1 MILRKFRNNL
11 ENKIYTIKNRGSINL
26 DDYKIKENKFSGKR
40 LNIIVLSY
48 ADHSFVKNNSIN
60 VLKEFGEVFLFVMTD
75 KTHEKDWYSKKQKI
89 NKEMLDFVF
98 DVVKKNKIDIIVC
111 HLSGHTTRP
120 ETLEKI
126 KVLNIPMVNESLDDE
141 AKFRS
146 RKGKDGYYRGMKDI
160 CKFFDLSL
168 TTSKSAIVKYLVEGG
183 NPIYKD
189 YCGNEKIYK
198 NMNLKKEYDV
208 GFIGQSYG
216 VRREFV
222 DYLIE
227 NGIDVYAKGGDWEK
241 GIATDDEMIEIY
253 NKSKIVLGFSTVG
266 KNDDVY
272 ILKGR
277 DFEVP
282 LTGSF
287 YITGFHDELKEYF
300 NLGEDIETYT
310 SKEDLLKKVKYY
322 LENED
327 EREKIA
333 YNGHNKCIQKYTAK
347 KSYEK
352 LFGYL
357 GL

>member
-1 MILRKFRNNL
+1 MLRKFRKNL
-11 ENKIYTIKNRGSINL
+11 ENKIYILRNKGNIKLS
-26 DDYKIKENKFSGKR
+26 DYKIIKNNFSGKK
-40 LNIIVLSY
+40 LNIIVLTY

-60 VLKEFGEVFLFVMTD
+60 VLKDFGKVFLYVMTQ
-75 KTHEKDWYSKKQKI
+75 KTHERDWYSKKQKI
-89 NKEMLDFVF
+89 NEDMLSFVYEI
-98 DVVKKNKIDIIVC
+98 VKDNKIDVIIC
-111 HLSGHTTRP
+111 HLSGHSTTP
-120 ETLEKI
+120 IILEKL
-126 KVLNIPMVNESLDDE
+126 KKLNIPMVNESLDDE

-160 CKFFDLSL
+160 CKYFNVSL

-189 YCGNEKIYK
+189 YCANEKIYK
-198 NMNLKKEYDV
+198 NLNLEKEYDV
-208 GFIGQSYG
+208 GFIGQGYG
-216 VRREFV
+216 IRTEYIN
-222 DYLIE
+222 YLLTNNISVYTKGPGWD
-227 NGIDVYAKGGDWEK
+227 NGFAS
-241 GIATDDEMIEIY
+241 DDEMIEVF

-266 KNDDVY
+266 KNDDVF

-287 YITGFHDELKEYF
+287 YLTGYHKELEEYF
-300 NLGEDIETYT
+300 KIEHDIGTYN

-322 LENED
+322 LENEE

-333 YNGHNKCIQKYTAK
+333 NNGYERCINNYTAK

-357 GL
+357 SL